1 MNKKQL
7 QLLTGSLFLVFAI
20 NAIAETPVEVK
31 LIAAIEEDRGWCL
44 DLRGRLNNAQPVGG
58 LHGHTCD
65 SYAGNGLATDQAYAM
80 ENIQEKNEF
89 RLVEF
94 NDKCMTLYEP
104 NEGSFISMETCDGR
118 KTQAIVMKETG
129 QIVPKMMPELCLTM
143 SSVVQPGG
151 GGSPLHLMRDVT
163 FEACDSSISEL
174 QRWELRAEWNGPEE
188 TTAERPYA
196 SNPNAAPPG
205 PGPGMGPGMGMGNQ
219 R

>member
-1 MNKKQL
+1 MNMKKFQL
-7 QLLTGSLFLVFAI
+7 IAGSMLFVFAI
-20 NAIAETPVEVK
+20 NANAETPVEVK

-89 RLVEF
+89 RLVAF

-104 NEGSFISMETCDGR
+104 SEGSFIAMETCDGR
-118 KTQAIVMKETG
+118 ETQVIVMNESG
-129 QIVPKMMPELCLTM
+129 QIIPSMTPELCLTM

-151 GGSPLHLMRDVT
+151 GGTPLHIMRDVT
-163 FEACDSSISEL
+163 FETCDSEPNEL
-174 QRWELRAEWNGPEE
+174 QLWELRTEWTGPQEA
-188 TTAERPYA
+188 TADRPYVA
-196 SNPNAAPPG
+196 NPNAPAPPG
-205 PGPGMGPGMGMGNQ
+205 MGAGMGAGMGMGN
-219 R
+219 